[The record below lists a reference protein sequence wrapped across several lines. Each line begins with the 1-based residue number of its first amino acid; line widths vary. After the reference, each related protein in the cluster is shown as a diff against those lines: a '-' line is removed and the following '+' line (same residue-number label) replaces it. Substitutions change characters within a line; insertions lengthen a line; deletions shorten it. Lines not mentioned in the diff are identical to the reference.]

1 MTQCQRILEYMKTN
15 DGITSMDAY
24 RLGCTRLAARIAD
37 LKKDGHSIWS
47 ERVTI
52 NNKTFVRYHL
62 NGKQENVLAENN

>member
-1 MTQCQRILEYMKTN
+1 MTQCQRILEYMKNN

-37 LKKDGHSIWS
+37 LKKDGHSIRS
-47 ERVTI
+47 ERVTV

-62 NGKQENVLAENN
+62 EEVREDG